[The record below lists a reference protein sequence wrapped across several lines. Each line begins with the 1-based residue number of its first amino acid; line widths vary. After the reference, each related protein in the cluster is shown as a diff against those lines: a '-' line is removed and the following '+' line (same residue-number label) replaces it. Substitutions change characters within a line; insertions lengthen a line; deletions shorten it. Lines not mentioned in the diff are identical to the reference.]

1 MTRSVLVV
9 DTYYINAL
17 KRLGYDKKF
26 TEAKVYQHEL
36 ARASEFGFGTGGAYV
51 RALRDQGWDS
61 SIVIPN
67 SLALQDLWAQEH
79 GALRPLS
86 PEWNHMQILARPPI
100 FRDLLKWVP
109 HAHRILL
116 QQVKEARPDILLVQ
130 DINAVP
136 PSLVRQFKKYAGVV
150 IGEIASP
157 PPPRAFLT
165 CYDRII
171 SALPSIVDTATSLG
185 IPSTFVPLGFDK
197 RWATISDTHEREID
211 VVFVGSFSRL
221 QPTTAP
227 LIRAIAEAVPTFRL
241 YGTVKSDVLKEAGL
255 ETFYHGPVWG
265 QQMFEILG
273 NSKIVINRHGTIA
286 GPYAVNMRMYES
298 TGSGAVLVTEQK
310 SNLEDLFTVGKEVL
324 AYTDV
329 PDAVQQ
335 TAELLRN
342 PERLSTI
349 ARAGQQRTLKDHT
362 YDNRAEQ
369 MVRIFES
376 DLLDRHRE

>member
-17 KRLGYDKKF
+17 ARLGYDKKF
-26 TEAKVYQHEL
+26 TEPKVYQHEL

-51 RALRDQGWDS
+51 RALRGQGWES
-61 SIVIPN
+61 SIIIPN

-79 GALRPLS
+79 GLHRPIS
-86 PEWNHMQILARPPI
+86 PEWNHMQILARPPV
-100 FRDLLKWVP
+100 FRDVLKWVP

-116 QQVKEARPDILLVQ
+116 QQVRDARPDVLLVQ

-157 PPPRAFLT
+157 PPPKPFLT
-165 CYDRII
+165 CYDRIL
-171 SALPSIVDTATSLG
+171 SALPSIVDRATSLG

-197 RWATISDTHEREID
+197 RWATFTDTRERDID

-227 LIRAIAEAVPTFRL
+227 LLRAIAEAVPTFRL
-241 YGTVKSDVLKEAGL
+241 YGTAKSDVLKNSGL
-255 ETFYHGPVWG
+255 QSVYHGPVWG
-265 QQMFEILG
+265 EQMFEILG

-286 GPYAVNMRMYES
+286 GSYAVNMRMYES
-298 TGSGAVLVTEQK
+298 TGSGAALVTEQK
-310 SNLEDLFTVGKEVL
+310 SNLGELFAVGEEVL
-324 AYTDV
+324 GYSDIT
-329 PDAVQQ
+329 DAVQQ
-335 TAELLRN
+335 TSDLLQN
-342 PERLSTI
+342 PGRLSQI
-349 ARAGQQRTLKDHT
+349 ARAGQQRTLSDHT

-369 MVRIFES
+369 LIRIFET
-376 DLLDRHRE
+376 DLLSRSSR

>member
-17 KRLGYDKKF
+17 ARLGYDKKF
-26 TEAKVYQHEL
+26 TEPKVYQHEL

-51 RALRDQGWDS
+51 RALRGQGWES
-61 SIVIPN
+61 SIIIPN

-79 GALRPLS
+79 GLRRPIS
-86 PEWNHMQILARPPI
+86 PEWNHMQILARPPM
-100 FRDLLKWVP
+100 FRDVLKWVP

-116 QQVKEARPDILLVQ
+116 QQVKEARPDVLLVQ

-157 PPPRAFLT
+157 PPPKAFLT

-171 SALPSIVDTATSLG
+171 SALPSIVDTAISLG
-185 IPSTFVPLGFDK
+185 VQSTFVPLGFDK
-197 RWATISDTHEREID
+197 RWATVSDTRDREID

-227 LIRAIAEAVPTFRL
+227 LLRAIAEAVPTFRV
-241 YGTVKSDVLKEAGL
+241 YGTAKSDVLREAGL
-255 ETFYHGPVWG
+255 EDFYHGPVWG
-265 QQMFEILG
+265 QEMFELLG
-273 NSKIVINRHGTIA
+273 KSKIVINRHGTIA

-298 TGSGAVLVTEQK
+298 TGSGAALVTEQK
-310 SNLEDLFTVGKEVL
+310 SNLGELFAVGEEVL
-324 AYTDV
+324 GYSDIA
-329 PDAVQQ
+329 DAVQQ
-335 TAELLRN
+335 TSDLLQN
-342 PERLSTI
+342 PDRLSQI
-349 ARAGQQRTLKDHT
+349 ARAGQNRTLSDHT

-369 MVRIFES
+369 LIQIFET
-376 DLLDRHRE
+376 DLLSRSSR